1 MNKLKKKTNKVLA
14 VTLSMVLALT
24 SCIRHFRF
32 TYYDRIPKLVTDTSS
47 NDNYI
52 FEDKEEII
60 TFDDSEIEEIVDE
73 ELATIEEIVDEELA
87 TIEEIELIALITM
100 AEAEGECELGKRLVI
115 DTILNRVDSEHF
127 PNTIKEVIYQP
138 NQFTSV
144 YNGRVDRCYVTDY
157 ICQLVEEELRLRE
170 NSEVV
175 FFTAGRYSDYGV
187 PMMQVENHYFSKY

>member
-14 VTLSMVLALT
+14 VTLSMILALT
-24 SCIRHFRF
+24 SCIRHFHI
-32 TYYDRIPKLVTDTSS
+32 TYHDHVPKLVTDTSS

-60 TFDDSEIEEIVDE
+60 TFDDSEIEEIVK
-73 ELATIEEIVDEELA
+73 EELA

-144 YNGRVDRCYVTDY
+144 YNGRVDRCYATDY